1 MYRDGYNYKKA
12 GVFLTK
18 IIPQD
23 GVQPDLFSEFS
34 LYDYYK
40 QARLMYLIDAINKMY
55 GRDTLFFAV
64 QGITRPWKMR
74 QSRLSGHFTTRWSDI
89 LTIN

>member
-1 MYRDGYNYKKA
+1 
-12 GVFLTK
+12 
-18 IIPQD
+18 
-23 GVQPDLFSEFS
+23 
-34 LYDYYK
+34 
-40 QARLMYLIDAINKMY
+40 MYLIDAINKIY

-74 QSRLSGHFTTRWSDI
+74 QSRLSGHFTTRWSEI